1 MSTKK
6 ENIKAISFSPSAMT
20 LDFSDGRKISVPL
33 AIYPRLLHATP
44 KQRANWEMIGANR
57 GIHWPDLD
65 EDLSIEGILHG
76 IPSVEYRK
84 ARRSATKPTSHELRP

>member
-1 MSTKK
+1 MSIKK
-6 ENIKAISFSPSAMT
+6 ENIKNISFDKKTMT
-20 LDFSDGRKISVPL
+20 LIFADGRKVSVPL
-33 AIYPRLLHATP
+33 AIYPRLYGAETKHR
-44 KQRANWEMIGANR
+44 KNWKIIGQCR

-84 ARRSATKPTSHELRP
+84 PRRLRNKTTPNELRV